1 VIGLIATLAAVAV
14 IAILMVVGW
23 RMKLPPP
30 DPDWRDHLPPSPP
43 SRPRWYVVLWMARF
57 PLLLLVAIAA
67 LMHADRLAVWLS
79 LVFVGA
85 TIVLVVLR
93 VIQARQ
99 QMRHRGA

>member
-1 VIGLIATLAAVAV
+1 
-14 IAILMVVGW
+14 
-23 RMKLPPP
+23 
-30 DPDWRDHLPPSPP
+30 
-43 SRPRWYVVLWMARF
+43 MARF

-99 QMRHRGA
+99 QMRHRGAWLGQPGRRPPRPSSPPPAHRPVTTSATSRCKTQAGPRCPRLQPWALRPAS